1 MVGAKAAV
9 SAIAETLAS
18 RFARLRSRKRA
29 IFVSVRLNAWAS
41 RMPLISSWSSAVT
54 SPVVSRVVRKARRAS
69 CEKTEVT
76 RKMSG
81 ITVKLT
87 SASGTLNSSIAKTMP
102 TSPNSEPSSC
112 VKPWDRT

>member
-29 IFVSVRLNAWAS
+29 MFVSVRLNAWAS
-41 RMPLISSWSSAVT
+41 RMPVISSCNSAVT
-54 SPVVSRVVRKARRAS
+54 SPVVSRVVRKAPRAS
-69 CEKTEVT
+69 REKTEVA

-87 SASGTLNSSIAKTMP
+87 SASGTFNNNIAITMP
-102 TSPNSEPSSC
+102 TTPNREPSSC
-112 VKPWDRT
+112 VRPWDTS